1 MKIFKSFL
9 VLALL
14 TLALATQAHMQQLS
28 AEERALVLTFRMS
41 QYLQLNESQ
50 KSEIM
55 KAHQQF
61 FEQMEVAKQQF
72 GDQREMLKKRR
83 RELFIARN
91 TEFQKVLSKE
101 QFERYTLKQKEEH
114 QRMEMKR
121 EERKAAYEKRKASL
135 PVASPKENLP
145 TTPKK

>member
-91 TEFQKVLSKE
+91 TEFQKVLSKSCSPI
-101 QFERYTLKQKEEH
+101 TLLG
-114 QRMEMKR
+114 
-121 EERKAAYEKRKASL
+121 KAAPQK
-135 PVASPKENLP
+135 KELS
-145 TTPKK
+145 KGSKIVLAKG